1 MPKKNKESKQ
11 PTQIESPQVQENYRP
26 PDIDPGEGQSMVTIR
41 LWKSSHLE
49 LLRRALKAGM
59 SMNMY
64 LLAQLGLP
72 PTANPSET
80 PRGRLP
86 SMLPNAETE
95 RLRSEGLEA
104 RRKHLAT
111 LNDHQKIVWLMGYE
125 TLRVEGEGDGEEGTG
140 GGTFQLLY
148 QYIGRDAISRPL
160 QSETAIAAC
169 KEAAEF
175 IGCTPEEIDFV
186 WI

>member
-1 MPKKNKESKQ
+1 MPKKAKKLEQ
-11 PTQIESPQVQENYRP
+11 PVQPEPPPARDNYRP

-49 LLRRALKAGM
+49 LLRRALRAGM

-64 LLAQLGLP
+64 LLAQLDLP

-86 SMLPNAETE
+86 SFLPDAEVE
-95 RLRSEGLEA
+95 RLRAEGLEA
-104 RRKHLAT
+104 RKRRFESLS
-111 LNDHQKIVWLMGYE
+111 DHQKVAWLMGYE
-125 TLRVEGEGDGEEGTG
+125 TLRVEGEGDGEEGTD
-140 GGTFQLLY
+140 GGTFRLLY
-148 QYIGRDAISRPL
+148 RYIGRDAISRPL